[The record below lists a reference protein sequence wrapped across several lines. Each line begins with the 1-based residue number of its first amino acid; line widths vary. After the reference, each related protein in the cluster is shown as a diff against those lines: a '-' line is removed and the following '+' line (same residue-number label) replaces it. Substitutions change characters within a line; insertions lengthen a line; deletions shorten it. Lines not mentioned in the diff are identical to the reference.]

1 MRYYTQSMLQKSQC
15 VIQSKTHHIQRKRG
29 FGLKRGDESKKADL
43 SSSVQIPVEIFSIEL
58 SPAEAIVK
66 YLKDYKKLKYSEIG
80 KLLNRDQ
87 RGIWGAYD
95 RATKKQTSSF
105 QVHPSELLIP
115 IEIFQDRDYPILE
128 KLVVYLK
135 DEQNIPVKQI
145 AEMLDKSKST
155 IWTVYNRARRKSNE
169 K

>member
-1 MRYYTQSMLQKSQC
+1 M
-15 VIQSKTHHIQRKRG
+15 KRG
-29 FGLKRGDESKKADL
+29 FDKESADFD
-43 SSSVQIPVEIFSIEL
+43 SSKVPVEIFSTEL

-66 YLKDYKKLKYSEIG
+66 YLKDYKSLTYSQIG

-95 RATKKQTSSF
+95 RATKKQMSSF
-105 QVHPSELLIP
+105 QVYPSQLLIP

-135 DEQNIPVKQI
+135 DDQKIPVKQI
-145 AEMLDKSKST
+145 CEMLDKSKST
-155 IWTVYNRARRKSNE
+155 IWTVYKRARRKGNE
-169 K
+169 E

>member
-1 MRYYTQSMLQKSQC
+1 MKQ
-15 VIQSKTHHIQRKRG
+15 G
-29 FGLKRGDESKKADL
+29 FDKEKAA
-43 SSSVQIPVEIFSIEL
+43 SSSFDKVPVEIFGTEL

-66 YLKDYKKLKYSEIG
+66 FLKDHQQLTYSEIG

-95 RATKKQTSSF
+95 RASKKQMSSF
-105 QVHPSELLIP
+105 QVYPSQLLIP

-135 DEQNIPVKQI
+135 DDQKIPVKQI
-145 AEMLDKSKST
+145 CEMLDKSKST
-155 IWTVYNRARRKSNE
+155 IWTVYKRARRKSNE
-169 K
+169 E

>member
-1 MRYYTQSMLQKSQC
+1 MKKGYDK
-15 VIQSKTHHIQRKRG
+15 
-29 FGLKRGDESKKADL
+29 KKADSL
-43 SSSVQIPVEIFSIEL
+43 SANHAPVEIFGTEL
-58 SPAEAIVK
+58 SPAEALVK
-66 YLKDYKKLKYSEIG
+66 YLKDYEHLTYSEIG

-128 KLVVYLK
+128 KLVIYLK
-135 DEQNIPVKQI
+135 DEQKLSVKKI
-145 AEMLDKSKST
+145 CEMLDKSKST
-155 IWTVYNRARRKSNE
+155 VWTVYKRARGKGNE
-169 K
+169 E

>member
-1 MRYYTQSMLQKSQC
+1 MKKGFDKKNTVSTSS
-15 VIQSKTHHIQRKRG
+15 IQ
-29 FGLKRGDESKKADL
+29 
-43 SSSVQIPVEIFSIEL
+43 VPVEIFGTEL
-58 SPAEAIVK
+58 SPAEALVK
-66 YLKDYKKLKYSEIG
+66 YLKDYEQLTYSEIG
-80 KLLNRDQ
+80 KILNRDQ

-135 DEQNIPVKQI
+135 DEQKIPVKQI
-145 AEMLDKSKST
+145 CEMLDKSKST
-155 IWTVYNRARRKSNE
+155 IWTVYKRARRKGNE
-169 K
+169 E